1 MKKTDF
7 HPSFLQI
14 IYLIIYVILFAFI
27 IYVPKLISGPFHISE
42 KIIIEEEAIEG
53 SLLAV
58 SFLLNIIMLNLYRG
72 EAQKQRELIRKAN
85 EENLATREKFYESSQ
100 YIGQLNVQVQEIKA
114 IFNNANKFPVTRNDL
129 KKAFLFFSER
139 VLGIV
144 NTNWVLIRII
154 NSSTQQTL
162 SEQFETRPGYTSNY
176 PHIGNKVIVEKQSC
190 PSFTTVI
197 SNPPNAEILSCCIL
211 PVGQISDDERVFI
224 QAITN
229 EITMM
234 FILFNY
240 TYQQKLNNGYV

>member
-7 HPSFLQI
+7 HPSLLQI

-42 KIIIEEEAIEG
+42 KIIIEEEVIEG
-53 SLLAV
+53 SLLAIL
-58 SFLLNIIMLNLYRG
+58 FLLNIIMLNLYNK
-72 EAQKQRELIRKAN
+72 EASKQRELIRKAN
-85 EENLATREKFYESSQ
+85 EEKVSTREKFYESSR
-100 YIGQLNVQVQEIKA
+100 YIGQINVQLQEIKA
-114 IFNNANKFPVTRNDL
+114 IFNSANKFPSTRNDL

-154 NSSTQQTL
+154 NSTTQKTL

-190 PSFTTVI
+190 PSFTTIV

-211 PVGQISDDERVFI
+211 PVGHLTDEERVFI
-224 QAITN
+224 EAIIN
-229 EITMM
+229 QITMM

-240 TYQQKLNNGYV
+240 TYQQKLSNGYI